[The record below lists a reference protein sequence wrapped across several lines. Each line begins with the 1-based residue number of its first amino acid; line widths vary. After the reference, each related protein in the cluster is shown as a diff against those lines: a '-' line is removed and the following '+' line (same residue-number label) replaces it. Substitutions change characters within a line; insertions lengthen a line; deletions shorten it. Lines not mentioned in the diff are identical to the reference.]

1 MAISF
6 NQIPID
12 LRTPGQY
19 VEFDNSR
26 AIQGLA
32 PMPHRILL
40 IGQGLATGSA
50 APGTPVRVIG
60 ADQAGAL
67 FGRGSML
74 AGMAA
79 ALKAGNETTEC
90 WALPLEDDGDAVAAT
105 GALEVSGTAAEA
117 GTVALYI
124 AGRRVRVGVAVGE
137 TGAAVAAKIAAAVTG
152 NPDLPVT
159 AAIDGQEPETVD
171 LTCRW
176 AGATGNDIDLR
187 LGYFGE
193 ALPAGIAVA
202 VGAMSGGTA
211 NPDVGQ
217 VFAAIGDAQ
226 YHSLILPY
234 TDTANLMAVEE
245 ELATRWGPLKMIEGM
260 AYAAARGSFA
270 ALAALGGGR
279 NSPHVSILG
288 AQGSPTPP
296 WEWAA
301 AYGGAIAFHGAI
313 DPARPF
319 QTLPLPGLLPPAE
332 TARFTREERDLL
344 LRDGIATFLVDAGG
358 RVLIERAITTYR
370 LNAFDLPDIS
380 YLDVNTL
387 LTLAYLRFTV
397 RARISQKF
405 PRHKLAGD
413 GTLFGEG
420 QAIVTP
426 RIIRAELVALFALW
440 EERGLVE
447 GREQFKADL
456 IVERDADD
464 PNRVNALIPP
474 DVVNQFRVFAGQVQ
488 FRL

>member
-32 PMPHRILL
+32 LMPHRILV
-40 IGQGLATGSA
+40 IGQMLDAGTAE
-50 APGTPVRVIG
+50 PGVPVRVTG
-60 ADQAGAL
+60 AGQAGAL

-74 AGMAA
+74 AGMVT
-79 ALKAGNETTEC
+79 ALRTANETTDC
-90 WALPLEDDGDAVAAT
+90 WVLPLEDDGDAVAAT
-105 GALEVSGTAAEA
+105 GTLTVTGEATEA
-117 GTVALYI
+117 GTIALYV
-124 AGRRVRVGVAVGE
+124 AGRRVRIGI
-137 TGAAVAAKIAAAVTG
+137 AAGDDDEDVAATIAAAIG
-152 NPDLPVT
+152 ADADLPLT
-159 AAIDGQEPETVD
+159 AAVDGEDGEKVN

-202 VGAMSGGTA
+202 IGAMSGGTA

-270 ALAALGGGR
+270 ALGSLGGAR
-279 NSPHVSILG
+279 NSPYVSILG
-288 AQGSPTPP
+288 AKGSPTPP

-301 AYGGAIAFHGAI
+301 AYGGTVAFHGAI

-319 QTLPLPGLLPPAE
+319 QTLPLPGLLPPTEAD
-332 TARFTREERDLL
+332 RFTREERDLL

-370 LNAFDLPDIS
+370 LNAFGLPDIS

-405 PRHKLAGD
+405 PRHKLASD